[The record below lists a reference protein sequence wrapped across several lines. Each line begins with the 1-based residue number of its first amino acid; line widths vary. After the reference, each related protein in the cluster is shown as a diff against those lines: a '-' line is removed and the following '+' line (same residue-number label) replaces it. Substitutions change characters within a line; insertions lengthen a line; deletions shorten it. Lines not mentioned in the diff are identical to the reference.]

1 MNIFAMLIPQ
11 EPISACTHYSDISSL
26 NDGLINSDL
35 DALDEWSLQNKMVIN
50 TRKTKSILV
59 TGKRI
64 PKKWD
69 SLADQRLQLRIGGI
83 DISGVT
89 SQKLLGITLDTNMS
103 YEVHVEELA
112 KKGFKTLR
120 IVQAY
125 QSLSQA
131 TSTRNILHWRY
142 QAYSHV
148 W

>member
-1 MNIFAMLIPQ
+1 M
-11 EPISACTHYSDISSL
+11 
-26 NDGLINSDL
+26 GL
-35 DALDEWSLQNKMVIN
+35 
-50 TRKTKSILV
+50 T
-59 TGKRI
+59 
-64 PKKWD
+64 
-69 SLADQRLQLRIGGI
+69 

-112 KKGFKTLR
+112 KKVSKRLG
-120 IVQAY
+120 IAQAY